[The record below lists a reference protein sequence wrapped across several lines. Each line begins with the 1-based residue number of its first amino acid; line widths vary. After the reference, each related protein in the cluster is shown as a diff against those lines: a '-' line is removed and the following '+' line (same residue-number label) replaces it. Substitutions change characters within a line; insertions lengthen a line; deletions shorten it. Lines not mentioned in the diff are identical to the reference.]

1 MALSSRGAT
10 TGRWIKIGTLLLK
23 AGVITPEA
31 FAQSLERSKQG
42 DTLVGSILVRQGWV
56 KHEELSAALY
66 LQSLL
71 AEGLL
76 APELAIKAL
85 TLVAEQ
91 GATPQAALNTLGWKP
106 AIQPQVDEIEYLLTE
121 PGFISRQLYY
131 SIVSKTKSAF
141 SLVLK
146 GTLRCNQF
154 NEVLKAVSLVRANV
168 CNLEQ
173 ATIAL
178 RSFKTT
184 AVPIEDTLRRTFGI
198 AIRKTSFR
206 LGELLVNACILSE
219 ADVLMA
225 LEKSLRSHTQLG
237 VCLMSGTAL
246 SPTALDVCLEIQS
259 LEMTGVIDGTQA
271 AKMAKQC
278 VDLKSTLGDYLT
290 RHRPL
295 QEDAERSA
303 MLVELLTQ
311 SEVIDTNDLVEANTM
326 THKYCM
332 GPIAS
337 LAATQRIDRQT
348 YKAVWYFDEQMRR
361 GELRFEQAVV
371 AMMWC
376 QRTGG
381 EAEEAA
387 NHVSGRHPARTSME
401 EHQSPA
407 KHEVSELQ
415 RLTTEA
421 AKMQTLIEEET
432 GRNHRLSF
440 VAGCIL
446 GCALLGGS
454 VLFLNGAASAGAIMA
469 VAVGFVA
476 YLVCLALHRRQQLKT
491 GQEQS
496 QFSAKCAVRTNRRQA
511 IRQWRHNH
519 SSQPR
524 Q

>member
-1 MALSSRGAT
+1 MALSSRGAS

-42 DTLVGSILVRQGWV
+42 DTLVGSILVRQGFV
-56 KHEELSAALY
+56 KHEDLNAALY
-66 LQSLL
+66 LQSLI

-85 TLVAEQ
+85 TIVCQQ
-91 GATPQAALNTLGWKP
+91 GATPQAALTILGWKP
-106 AIQPQVDEIEYLLTE
+106 AIQPQIDEIEYLLTE

-178 RSFKTT
+178 RSFKMT

-198 AIRKTSFR
+198 CIRKSSFR

-219 ADVLMA
+219 ADVLIA

-237 VCLMSGTAL
+237 VCLMAGTAL

-259 LEMTGVIDGTQA
+259 LEITGVISAAQA
-271 AKMAKQC
+271 AKIAKQC
-278 VDLKSTLGDYLT
+278 VDMKSTLGEYLT
-290 RHRPL
+290 QHRPL
-295 QEDAERSA
+295 QEDIERSTV
-303 MLVELLTQ
+303 LVELLIQ
-311 SEVIDTNDLVEANTM
+311 AQIIEQHDLVEASTM
-326 THKYCM
+326 TRKYCL

-337 LAATQRIDRQT
+337 LAATQRIDRET
-348 YKAVWYFDEQMRR
+348 YKAVWYFDEQLRQ
-361 GELRFEQAVV
+361 GHLRFEQAVV

-381 EAEEAA
+381 EPEEAA
-387 NHVSGRHPARTSME
+387 NHVSGRHPARTTVVDN
-401 EHQSPA
+401 QSSA
-407 KHEVSELQ
+407 RHEVSEFQ

-421 AKMQTLIEEET
+421 ATMRTVIAEET
-432 GRNHRLSF
+432 GRGHKLSF

-446 GCALLGGS
+446 SCALLAAAA
-454 VLFLNGAASAGAIMA
+454 LFLKGTASAFGIIA

-476 YLVCLALHRRQQLKT
+476 YLACLALHRRQQLKL

-496 QFSAKCAVRTNRRQA
+496 QLSATCAVRVNRQQA
-511 IRQWRHNH
+511 KRQWRHSH